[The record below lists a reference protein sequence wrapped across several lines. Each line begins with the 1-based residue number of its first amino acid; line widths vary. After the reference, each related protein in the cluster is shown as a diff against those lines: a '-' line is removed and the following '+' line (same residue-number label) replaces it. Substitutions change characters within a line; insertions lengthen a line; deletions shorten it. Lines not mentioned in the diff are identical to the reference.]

1 MADIQKQF
9 EQFHDTIRVDY
20 EMAQELRDKRD
31 IVVERIYNHLKR
43 IGTVQPRLLLQ
54 GSYKMKTGVKPIADL
69 EYDIDIGLR
78 FDLHEGDCPAPT
90 VRQWVYEAVEKHTRR
105 IEDKGPCIRV
115 VYEKGYHLDLVS
127 YAVWEEYG
135 TEEYRLAHKT
145 RGWRPADPPGLLEY
159 VNDYRQD
166 FEDTE
171 DSATQTDQYR
181 RCIRYLRRWND
192 VCMPF
197 EHDSKPCGLAFV
209 ILGIQRGLT
218 RTVFLDGRPDDRG
231 ALEDFTRSVAQTPGR
246 LVAAKPTPE
255 YEDMFAPLSDSQMEQ
270 FKERFGALADALQ
283 ETGETSDPVK
293 ACEILQEDVF
303 GDDFPVP
310 TPEETARQTQ
320 APAIVTSSSSA

>member
-78 FDLHEGDCPAPT
+78 FELHEDDYPALT

-127 YAVWEEYG
+127 YAVWEENSA
-135 TEEYRLAHKT
+135 EAYRLAHKT
-145 RGWRPADPPGLLEY
+145 RGWRPADPPGLLDY
-159 VNDYRQD
+159 VNDYRQN
-166 FEDTE
+166 FPDTE
-171 DSATQTDQYR
+171 DSATRTDQFR
-181 RCIRYLRRWND
+181 RCIRSLRRWND
-192 VCMPF
+192 ICIPF
-197 EHDSKPCGLAFV
+197 EHESKPCGLALV
-209 ILGIQRGLT
+209 LLGIQHGLA
-218 RTVFLDGRPDDRG
+218 RTVFLDGRPDDRS
-231 ALEDFTRSVAQTPGR
+231 ALERFTRSISQTSGR
-246 LVAAKPTPE
+246 IEATKSTPE
-255 YEDMFAPLSDSQMEQ
+255 YEDLFAPLSDSQIQ
-270 FKERFGALADALQ
+270 QLKERFGALADALQ
-283 ETGETSDPVK
+283 KAGETSDPVE
-293 ACEILQEDVF
+293 ACEILQEEAF

-310 TPEETARQTQ
+310 SPEETARKTQ